1 MLDWRWNVL
10 GTVRTGVDNADRARG
25 IGVALDSIMS
35 LSMSLSMSTC
45 VMLTEGLTFLVF
57 LLDDVP
63 M

>member
-1 MLDWRWNVL
+1 MYWAQ
-10 GTVRTGVDNADRARG
+10 VRTGVDNADRARG
-25 IGVALDSIMS
+25 IGVALGSIMS